1 MLTRILGAVNALF
14 AAGAAFG
21 ALAQGWLADWVGRKR
36 AMAIAATCAAIG
48 GSLTAGSVHIVMLI
62 VVRILQGFG
71 LGLIICLVSLYL
83 TEVAPA
89 RQRGLLSSMTVCSLG
104 GGYLMYV
111 SLLWNLSRVY
121 CIDLYHC

>member
-1 MLTRILGAVNALF
+1 MNALF

-36 AMAIAATCAAIG
+36 AMAIAAACAAIG
-48 GSLTAGSVHIVMLI
+48 GGLTAGSVHIAMLI

-89 RQRGLLSSMTVCSLG
+89 RHRGLLSSMTVCSLG

-111 SLLWNLSRVY
+111 ALLPWTFFGTCY
-121 CIDLYHC
+121 IYLYHF